1 VLLKGYG
8 VFRFAF
14 NYAVPVIS
22 FAFCYWRILVVIR
35 RQNTVTATHAGRST
49 RVQVKEAVAASANVD
64 GTNTTNVKTG
74 QAKCD
79 EHGNRYVY
87 KLIEIFL

>member
-14 NYAVPVIS
+14 IYALPVIS

-35 RQNTVTATHAGRST
+35 RQNKVTATHAGRLINL
-49 RVQVKEAVAASANVD
+49 QVLGTVTAS
-64 GTNTTNVKTG
+64 TNVNGTTISNVNTG
-74 QAKCD
+74 QTRSV
-79 EHGNRYVY
+79 EHGNR
-87 KLIEIFL
+87 